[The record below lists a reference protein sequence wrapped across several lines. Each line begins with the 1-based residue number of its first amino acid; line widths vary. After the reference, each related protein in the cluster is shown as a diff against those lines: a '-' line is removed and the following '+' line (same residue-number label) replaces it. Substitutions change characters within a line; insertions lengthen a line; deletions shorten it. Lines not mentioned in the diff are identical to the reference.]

1 MIDLTVVIP
10 AFNAAKTIKSTL
22 QSIVEQRMQPREI
35 IVIDDGSTDNTVD
48 VVKRFPQ
55 VQYVRQ
61 SNAGVSRA
69 RNNGVALSTSAWVAF
84 CDADDIWHPAKLG
97 ICLKAIRQFPAAPFV
112 FHDFYM
118 FKDSEVIAQSGTFSG
133 KTIFPIF
140 KENGITIKD
149 ILKES
154 KTLVPGGEECKD
166 TKEVEVLYGN
176 AFEGLIY
183 GNFILPTTVL
193 MRKDVFQRIGGFDPS
208 FPVGEETEFFMRA
221 SKNMDFLFINVPL
234 AGYQYNSGGLTA
246 NVPRLLTHGLRA
258 FEKHCLED
266 PMARM
271 RFEKNVNTAAA
282 KRYSRMSYYYLS
294 ECKRSEAGRYAIDSL
309 RYNLFERRAWFTLM
323 LSVFPVPVIKELRRT
338 KKWWTKKMYS

>member
-1 MIDLTVVIP
+1 MVDITVIVP
-10 AFNAAKTIKSTL
+10 AFNAAKTIESTL
-22 QSIVEQRMQPREI
+22 RSIVEQRMQPREI
-35 IVIDDGSTDNTVD
+35 IVVDDGSTDDTAD

-97 ICLKAIRQFPAAPFV
+97 ICLKAIRQFPATPFV

-118 FKDSEVIAQSGTFSG
+118 FKDSEMFAQSGTFSG

-154 KTLVPGGEECKD
+154 KTLVPGVEECKD

-176 AFEGLIY
+176 AFEGLIF
-183 GNFILPTTVL
+183 GNFVLPTTVL
-193 MRKDVFQRIGGFDPS
+193 MRKDVFQSIGGFDPS
-208 FPVGEETEFFMRA
+208 FPVGEETEFFLRA
-221 SKNMDFLFINVPL
+221 SKNMDFLFVNVPL
-234 AGYQYNSGGLTA
+234 AGYRYNSGGLTA
-246 NVPRLLTHGLRA
+246 NVPRLITHGLRA

-266 PMARM
+266 PMTRM
-271 RFEKNVNTAAA
+271 RFAKNVKTAAA

-294 ECKRSEAGRYAIDSL
+294 ECKRSEAGKYALDSL
-309 RYNLFERRAWFTLM
+309 RYNMFERKAWFTLM
-323 LSVFPVPVIKELRRT
+323 LSIFPVPVIKELRRT
-338 KKWWTKKMYS
+338 KTWWTKKMYS